1 MARRSGIEPAA
12 AARLPVAI
20 TTACHAVRVVALPSS
35 SVTVTVR
42 GATTPPGLS
51 AVNPAGPAPL
61 ITTSGPPVAAGT
73 RSSSGPTGR
82 RSRRQVQTGGGDQIE
97 ERATDGVSGHTG
109 EGKLAGGGLFEEGET
124 DDAGQAAADDHR
136 PLPVQ
141 SPS

>member
-1 MARRSGIEPAA
+1 MRSQTFSTTRTPSNSNPPERCPAEQQSFRRHARRCT
-12 AARLPVAI
+12 R
-20 TTACHAVRVVALPSS
+20 
-35 SVTVTVR
+35 SVTF
-42 GATTPPGLS
+42 S
-51 AVNPAGPAPL
+51 PAGPAPL

-73 RSSSGPTGR
+73 RPSSGPTGR

-109 EGKLAGGGLFEEGET
+109 EGKLAGGGLLEEGET

-136 PLPVQ
+136 PLPAQ